1 MSLFRHVPMQLVAD
15 LNRLNGAVATV
26 NDLVFDQVRPTTEDE
41 KALKGRDSTARLL
54 GQGHK
59 YFGVTQIYY
68 NRLKLETAFANQL
81 IKLTFLKPFTSL
93 YDQFEVINEE
103 FASVFTKDD
112 LEDVTIEPS
121 EEEFGVLTLTAKPQS
136 LGWQGSVQIAYEVI
150 DPVNVDIPD
159 TELDGYMTPNERIDV
174 TQASLLY
181 AAYDFNIDR
190 VWLESLQP
198 GPLDATAIARLRDA
212 LLAKRNDID
221 WAVTGEALYSLSGVS
236 LTYRGTNP
244 DELVNKLYKQGA
256 VFQLGTSSTAV
267 EGQLYLHYSLE
278 GDDDV

>member
-15 LNRLNGAVATV
+15 LNRLNDAVATV

-41 KALKGRDSTARLL
+41 KALKGRDSTARLH

-93 YDQFEVINEE
+93 YEQFEALNEE

-112 LEDVTIEPS
+112 LEDFTIAPS
-121 EEEFGVLTLTAKPQS
+121 EESFGVLTLTAKPES

-150 DPVNVDIPD
+150 DPVQVDIPD

-181 AAYDFNIDR
+181 AAYDFKIDS
-190 VWLESLQP
+190 VWLTSLQA
-198 GPLDATAIARLRDA
+198 GPLGPVDIARLRDA
-212 LLAKRNDID
+212 LMAKRNDID
-221 WAVTGEALYSLSGVS
+221 WAVTGAAPYSLSGAS

-256 VFQLGTSSTAV
+256 VFQLGTTSTAV

>member
-15 LNRLNGAVATV
+15 LNRLNDAVATV

-41 KALKGRDSTARLL
+41 KALKGRDTTARLL

-103 FASVFTKDD
+103 FAAVFTKDD

-121 EEEFGVLTLTAKPQS
+121 DEDFGVLTLTAKPQS

-150 DPVNVDIPD
+150 DPVQVDIPD

-174 TQASLLY
+174 AQASLLY

-190 VWLESLQP
+190 VWLESLQE
-198 GPLDATAIARLRDA
+198 GPLDAVGIARLRDA

-221 WAVTGEALYSLSGVS
+221 WAVTGEAPYSLSDVS
-236 LTYRGTNP
+236 LVYRGTNP